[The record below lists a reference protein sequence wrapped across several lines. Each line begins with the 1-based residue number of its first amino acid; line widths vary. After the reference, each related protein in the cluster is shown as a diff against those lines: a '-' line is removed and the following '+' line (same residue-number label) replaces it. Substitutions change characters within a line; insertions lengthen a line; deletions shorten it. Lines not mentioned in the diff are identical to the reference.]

1 MTPET
6 TVQLQLLG
14 KQGPFEIVKVP
25 KPAIAPD
32 QVLIRQR
39 VIALNA
45 LDPKQ
50 RDSGVMI
57 EHWPHVLGIE
67 GAGVIEA
74 VGSDVRSLE
83 PGDEVTALQAGMAHG
98 LMWGGAFQE
107 HVVMPAC
114 YVAKK
119 PSNIS
124 LEEAASLPY
133 VYILNERVMWREL
146 H

>member
-1 MTPET
+1 MSSEMTA
-6 TVQLQLLG
+6 QLQCMG
-14 KQGPFEIVKVP
+14 KYGPFKVVSVP

-45 LDPKQ
+45 LDCKQ
-50 RDSGVMI
+50 RDSGFMI

-67 GAGVIEA
+67 GAGIIET
-74 VGSDVRSLE
+74 VGSDVSNLE
-83 PGDEVTALQAGMAHG
+83 PGDEVMALQAGKAHG

-107 HVVMPAC
+107 HVIMPAC

-119 PSNIS
+119 PTNIS
-124 LEEAASLPY
+124 LEEAASLP
-133 VYILNERVMWREL
+133 
-146 H
+146 